1 LALTPTDPHIGR
13 PANYVERPP
22 LPQGCAPPIRIFGDL
37 RPERLRRCD
46 EALKN
51 FARAASVIN
60 RIFMERRPL
69 PGIIWLASFPKSGNT
84 WTRFFLA
91 NYLSNPDRPLPINDI
106 QNLNF
111 ITHDSPIVHF
121 ERFAGKKLGEM
132 SEEEVAEVRGKVH
145 KWLAMSRGRDIFVK
159 THNMVG
165 ISHGFPLIAPE
176 ATAGAIYIVRNPLD
190 VSISFAHHFAQ
201 TIEKAV
207 TSLCTPEYF
216 MPTAEN
222 QIMQHFGS
230 WTQHVNS
237 WTRAPGMV
245 RHVMRYED
253 MLAKPHETFGAMVT
267 FLGLPSE
274 PERLAKAI
282 EFSSFDELKGQE
294 SKGKFK
300 EARKKDD
307 TPFFR
312 GGKAGGWRE
321 VLNAE
326 QVKTLIEAHGDAMR
340 RFGYLSDDDEPQDI

>member
-1 LALTPTDPHIGR
+1 
-13 PANYVERPP
+13 
-22 LPQGCAPPIRIFGDL
+22 
-37 RPERLRRCD
+37 
-46 EALKN
+46 
-51 FARAASVIN
+51 
-60 RIFMERRPL
+60 
-69 PGIIWLASFPKSGNT
+69 
-84 WTRFFLA
+84 
-91 NYLSNPDRPLPINDI
+91 
-106 QNLNF
+106 
-111 ITHDSPIVHF
+111 
-121 ERFAGKKLGEM
+121 
-132 SEEEVAEVRGKVH
+132 
-145 KWLAMSRGRDIFVK
+145 
-159 THNMVG
+159 VG

-190 VSISFAHHFAQ
+190 VSVSFAHHFAQ

-253 MLAKPHETFGAMVT
+253 MLAKPRETFGAMVT

-282 EFSSFDELKGQE
+282 EFCSFDELKGQE

-312 GGKAGGWRE
+312 DGKTGGWRE
-321 VLNAE
+321 VLSAE
-326 QVKTLIEAHGDAMR
+326 QVKALIEAHRGTMR